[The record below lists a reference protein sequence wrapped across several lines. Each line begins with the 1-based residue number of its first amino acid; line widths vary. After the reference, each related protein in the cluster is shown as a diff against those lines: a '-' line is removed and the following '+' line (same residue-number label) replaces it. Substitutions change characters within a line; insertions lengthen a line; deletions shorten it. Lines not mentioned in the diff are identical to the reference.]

1 LAGFAPLETSRLQL
15 RQFERS
21 DLRALAYLL
30 GDNGIPRITLPD
42 LPSNNTRDLLTWI
55 EACHADMVKGARYTF
70 GCWKR
75 MDHTL
80 LGVVSLSVSGFKGE
94 VRFWFV
100 EQSYGHGYEVEAL
113 LRTRELALDGLYLS
127 HLYAAADTA
136 NRNVA
141 DTVQKLGAKLVQRNL
156 LKCPTLTEDSQVQL
170 FELNTSGYSKSRGP
184 QVFPIVFVA
193 AVALVDRFDRVLLGQ
208 RPANA
213 TMPDLWEFPGGKL
226 EPRETL
232 RDCAVRE
239 TKEELGV
246 ETSPDS
252 LVPFGISSHHYSN
265 CHLLISLFT
274 CREWSGDYRSVYH
287 QAIRWVPAAE
297 LTVWPV
303 PPADVQLVSKLQAL
317 LTAQN

>member
-1 LAGFAPLETSRLQL
+1 MANFAPLETSRLQL
-15 RQFERS
+15 RRFEKS
-21 DLRALAYLL
+21 DLQALAYLL
-30 GDNGIPRITLPD
+30 GDNGILQTALPD
-42 LPSNNTRDLLTWI
+42 LPRNNTRDLLTWI
-55 EACHADMVKGARYTF
+55 EACHADMVKGVRYTF

-75 MDHTL
+75 TDHIL
-80 LGVVSLSVSGFKGE
+80 LGVVSLSVGGSKGE
-94 VRFWFV
+94 IRFWFI

-127 HLYAAADTA
+127 HLYAAADTV

-156 LKCPTLTEDSQVQL
+156 LKCPTLTENGQVRL
-170 FELNTSGYSKSRGP
+170 FELDTGGYSRSRGL

-193 AVALVDRFDRVLLGQ
+193 AIALVDGFDRVLLGQ

-232 RDCAVRE
+232 RDCAIRE

-246 ETSPDS
+246 EISPDF
-252 LVPFGISSHHYSN
+252 LVPFGIASHHYSN
-265 CHLLISLFT
+265 FHLLISLFT
-274 CREWSGDYRSVYH
+274 CREWCGDYCPVYH

-303 PPADVQLVSKLQAL
+303 PPADVQLVLKLQAL

>member
-1 LAGFAPLETSRLQL
+1 MNFAPLETNRLQL
-15 RQFERS
+15 RRFEQA

-42 LPSNNTRDLLTWI
+42 LPLNNTRDLLAWI
-55 EACHADMVKGARYTF
+55 EACHTDMVTGVRYTF

-80 LGVVSLSVSGFKGE
+80 LGVVSLSVGDSKGE
-94 VRFWFV
+94 VGFWFI

-113 LRTRELALDGLYLS
+113 LRIKELALDGLYLP
-127 HLYAAADTA
+127 HLYAAADPA

-141 DTVQKLGAKLVQRNL
+141 NTVKKLGAKLVQRNL
-156 LKCPTLTEDSQVQL
+156 LKCPTLTEGGQVQL
-170 FELNTSGYSKSRGP
+170 FELNTGGYSKSRGP

-193 AVALVDRFDRVLLGQ
+193 AVALVDGFDRVLLGQ

-226 EPRETL
+226 EPRETP

-239 TKEELGV
+239 IKEELGV
-246 ETSPDS
+246 EISPDY
-252 LVPFGISSHHYSN
+252 LVPFSIASHHYSN
-265 CHLLISLFT
+265 FHLLISLFT
-274 CREWSGDYRSVYH
+274 CREWFGDCYSLYH

-303 PPADVQLVSKLQAL
+303 PPADVQLVLKLQAL
-317 LTAQN
+317 LTVHN